1 MKTPSILLLGAAMAL
16 GACANMPM
24 PDMPAAAPAATSNVP
39 QEVRDIAAPFQNVDS
54 ARVLE
59 EDNCYWYEH
68 QGPVETTLL
77 PLRSVRGNP
86 ICAAPPA
93 VDPAAAPATAPAA
106 A

>member
-1 MKTPSILLLGAAMAL
+1 MRTPLILLIGAVAAL
-16 GACANMPM
+16 GACTGMPM
-24 PDMPAAAPAATSNVP
+24 PTAAVAPTSPASGVP
-39 QEVRDIAAPFQNVDS
+39 QEVRDIAAPFQNVET

-59 EDNCYWYEH
+59 DDNCYWYEH

-93 VDPAAAPATAPAA
+93 PEPAPAT
-106 A
+106 